1 MTSDELNT
9 IVAAVIQ
16 ALKTN
21 SKTISQLT
29 PVSSLSD
36 DDSIEIGGG
45 KRVTYAVLKSL
56 FEVLYSTAIE
66 NGIDANNEIFFT
78 GSKLKMSA
86 VPDELN
92 AALNEYFEA
101 CVRQDS
107 DHLVDLL
114 YSRIVLLDSM
124 GSELDGLSYTPV
136 AGDLVWRN
144 GYVFKWNGTAWE
156 DGAVQPR
163 KHVLYINKHT
173 GKRYMWTGTAMQELE
188 GTSSI
193 HVVNNLTTGGEG
205 DALSAEQGKVLKG
218 KIDEVQ
224 ANVVNLYNRLAN
236 IAFPTAADK
245 AAAEP
250 TELDW
255 SIPKVAVTIT
265 NSIGSGIAVI
275 KRNGQAVSGSVM
287 VEQGESLTL
296 TIEGADG
303 YGLTDV
309 RVAID
314 GGTETQLTG
323 VNGVFTLN
331 VAQVNAAMSIVIT
344 GTYSQTV
351 GITYNLTNCSKT
363 AGPTSVVTGGG
374 ATIEITANDGYT
386 LDSVTPTVT
395 GATIDSW
402 SVSGRVGTLV
412 ISNVTGAVVVSAEAN
427 EAGSVE
433 ITTTA
438 DENKVTVTDNG
449 AKQGSTLVLT
459 VAPKS
464 GYGFKAAE
472 DANDVNRGVILIK
485 DGNNNTIVDTVNGIG
500 LDKVTYGALTPG
512 SLTNAVPNQAR
523 EWNSFPSF
531 ASTIITIDNAPAAV
545 SVNVTPALIFQ
556 ENAFRNNAGAN
567 IYQPYPYYMAHLIGN
582 QGGLPCIHDAKI
594 DNVGTITSTSKGYWG
609 RVTTSTLVN
618 SHEPCLICYNGDTV
632 TGSWKTWD
640 PQTLNLS
647 SKVINKWIIPSSSKK
662 DSNGIPY
669 LEKSYLYHYPG
680 GDTSDASDRKVIF
693 DGSDKSMWILV
704 FDDLTPKVVFKGI
717 PSGVVPKRWSDSG
730 SESRDCVK
738 IDDYY
743 TEWGNTSV
751 KITMT
756 GVSNVTCSDSNVSIT
771 ESSGT
776 FTIVVSNLATGEVRN
791 VNLNVTV

>member
-1 MTSDELNT
+1 MTSEEKQEIINAVL
-9 IVAAVIQ
+9 AA
-16 ALKTN
+16 LRTN

-66 NGIDANNEIFFT
+66 NGIDANNEIFFS

-107 DHLVDLL
+107 DNLVDLL

-144 GYVFKWNGTAWE
+144 GYVFRWNGTAWE

-163 KHVLYINKHT
+163 KHVEYINKHT

-188 GTSSI
+188 GTSSV

-205 DALSAEQGKVLKG
+205 DALSAEQGKRLKG

-265 NSIGSGIAVI
+265 NSIGANIAVI

-287 VEQGESLTL
+287 VEQGDSLTL
-296 TIEGADG
+296 TIEGTG
-303 YGLTDV
+303 SYGLTSV
-309 RVAID
+309 FAAID
-314 GGTETQLTG
+314 GGTATPLTG

-331 VAQVNAAMSIVIT
+331 VVQVNAAMSIVIT

-351 GITYNLTNCSKT
+351 GITYNLSHCTKT
-363 AGPTSVVTGGG
+363 SGPTSVVTGGT
-374 ATIEITANDGYT
+374 ATIEITADAGYT
-386 LDSVTPTVT
+386 LQSVTPTVT

-402 SVSGRVGTLV
+402 TLNAGVGTLV
-412 ISNVTGAVVVSAEAN
+412 ISNVTGAVVVSATAAQAGQVSVTKTIGRGEGTITGN
-427 EAGSVE
+427 DSVTAGSTYSCA
-433 ITTTA
+433 IAPAA
-438 DENKVTVTDNG
+438 DWG
-449 AKQGSTLVLT
+449 L
-459 VAPKS
+459 
-464 GYGFKAAE
+464 KAANVKVLIDGVE
-472 DANDVNRGVILIK
+472 AAASDYTLTIDSSYNGSLSIPTSANLQSLEVVVEFAVKLYSGKYIA
-485 DGNNNTIVDTVNGIG
+485 NTGSF
-500 LDKVTYGALTPG
+500 LDKVGSSTYTPC
-512 SLTNAVPNQAR
+512 SLKAYIPLPDT
-523 EWNSFPSF
+523 F
-531 ASTIITIDNAPAAV
+531 TPAA
-545 SVNVTPALIFQ
+545 
-556 ENAFRNNAGAN
+556 
-567 IYQPYPYYMAHLIGN
+567 
-582 QGGLPCIHDAKI
+582 
-594 DNVGTITSTSKGYWG
+594 
-609 RVTTSTLVN
+609 
-618 SHEPCLICYNGDTV
+618 GDTFNWCYMFPAGTYFSNNSEPV
-632 TGSWKTWD
+632 YLVFYDDGHTKKTNWSANTNNVRSATFTATVVGSKSWRASFNVDEIVNCYLKYT
-640 PQTLNLS
+640 PSGKSEITL
-647 SKVINKWIIPSSSKK
+647 
-662 DSNGIPY
+662 
-669 LEKSYLYHYPG
+669 
-680 GDTSDASDRKVIF
+680 F
-693 DGSDKSMWILV
+693 DGSD
-704 FDDLTPKVVFKGI
+704 T
-717 PSGVVPKRWSDSG
+717 DSY
-730 SESRDCVK
+730 
-738 IDDYY
+738 I
-743 TEWGNTSV
+743 
-751 KITMT
+751 
-756 GVSNVTCSDSNVSIT
+756 
-771 ESSGT
+771 
-776 FTIVVSNLATGEVRN
+776 IV
-791 VNLNVTV
+791 